1 MAKKESA
8 NPYKDVARDISASK
22 PGQVVRSNDRTG
34 QWAVRRSS
42 AGQIMPPPG
51 PSNIIIVTA
60 NPLPPPKDVD
70 SQ

>member
-1 MAKKESA
+1 MAKKDPA
-8 NPYKDVARDISASK
+8 NPHKNLARETSASK

-34 QWAVRRSS
+34 HWAVRRSS

-60 NPLPPPKDVD
+60 SPLPPPKNVD